1 MKNNILVLALML
13 ATATVAEHATA
24 QQKGVLPL
32 PESGNVTLPLDEYNR
47 LVELASKTPKKPET
61 PPLNYSIKRA
71 ELKLD
76 VGNESVLGTIELEG
90 EVFKKG
96 VAKVPLTSGITILD
110 AKQENKTLP
119 LQQENGIQTAIFRVF
134 HHAKCGVAAEY

>member
-1 MKNNILVLALML
+1 MKNNILVLGLIL
-13 ATATVAEHATA
+13 ASVAAEHATA

-32 PESGNVTLPLDEYNR
+32 PDSGNVTLPLDEYNR
-47 LVELASKTPKKPET
+47 LVELAGKSPKKPET

-71 ELKLD
+71 DLKLR
-76 VGNESVLGTIELEG
+76 VENESVMGSVELEG

-110 AKQENKTLP
+110 AKQENK
-119 LQQENGIQTAIFRVF
+119 
-134 HHAKCGVAAEY
+134 